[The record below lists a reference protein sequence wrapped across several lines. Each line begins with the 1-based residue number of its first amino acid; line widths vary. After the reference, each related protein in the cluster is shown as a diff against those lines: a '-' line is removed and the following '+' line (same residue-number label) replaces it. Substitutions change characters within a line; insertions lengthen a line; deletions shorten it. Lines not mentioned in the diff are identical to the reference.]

1 MRRLSF
7 ELNAG
12 AAERTALLGS
22 TIRIAEA
29 DAAGRKS
36 LDELQQNRIDLFR
49 VLRGAEPT
57 TPPQS

>member
-1 MRRLSF
+1 M
-7 ELNAG
+7 
-12 AAERTALLGS
+12 GS